1 MKYHLLPRI
10 LCPALCLLLLSS
22 CKDGQK
28 QNAPSPS
35 EMPVPSETVVLTAP
49 AVSDPAPEPTLAPA
63 DPVGGII
70 REGDLVDLTGA
81 NDTSAYA
88 FLVSLSLSPDEY
100 VGKTLRLKGAF
111 RSFYDEE
118 RDVLY
123 MACFV
128 SDATLCCAQG
138 IYLLPDVRPSAE
150 SLPPDGAAVTVEGV
164 VAPFTMED
172 GYETCRLE
180 HAVMT
185 VTQAP

>member
-1 MKYHLLPRI
+1 MKHALYPRAVVRV
-10 LCPALCLLLLSS
+10 LCAVFCLFLLSS
-22 CKDGQK
+22 CKAEQK
-28 QNAPSPS
+28 PTAPSPS
-35 EMPVPSETVVLTAP
+35 ETAAP
-49 AVSDPAPEPTLAPA
+49 AASEPAPVPTLAPEG
-63 DPVGGII
+63 PVGGVV
-70 REGDLVDLTGA
+70 RKGDLVDLTGA
-81 NDTSAYA
+81 NATSAYA

-128 SDATLCCAQG
+128 SDATMCCAQG

-185 VTQAP
+185 VTQEP